1 MPLPIFAL
9 VWRAGAERWQT
20 AVVSTEGGTK
30 AVLAAAA
37 ANGFIA
43 VTKFGAW
50 LLTGSS
56 SMLAEGIHSVADTG
70 NQALLLLGGRTAKRA
85 ADAEH
90 PFGYGRSRYL
100 AGFLVSVV
108 LFSLGGLFALY
119 EAWHKF
125 QGLADPAHAEDSI
138 LDSRWWW
145 VPLAVLA
152 FAIVAESF
160 SLRTAMKEVSRT
172 KGDQSWASFVRTSK
186 APELPV
192 VLLEDVAALIGLTFA
207 MAGVGLTLITK
218 NLLFDVLGTAMI
230 GVLLILVA
238 IILAIETRSMLLGE
252 AASKQN
258 QLLIREALETTDGVD
273 RVIHFRT
280 LHLGPEEIL
289 LGAKIGVDVADSA
302 TEVAALINRAEA
314 AVRTAVPYVTVTYI
328 EPDIYDPH
336 HTSHASL
343 TQES

>member
-1 MPLPIFAL
+1 M
-9 VWRAGAERWQT
+9 
-20 AVVSTEGGTK
+20 STEGGTK

-70 NQALLLLGGRTAKRA
+70 NQALLLLGGRNAKKP

-90 PFGYGRSRYL
+90 QFGHGRSRYL

-125 QGLADPAHAEDSI
+125 QDLSDPAHAEDSI
-138 LDSRWWW
+138 LDSSWWW
-145 VPLAVLA
+145 VPLVVLV
-152 FAIVAESF
+152 FALFAESM
-160 SLRTAMKEVSRT
+160 SLRTAMKESKT
-172 KGDQSWASFVRTSK
+172 GKGDQTWIRFIRTSK

-207 MAGVGLTLITK
+207 LAGVGLTLITQQ
-218 NLLFDVLGTAMI
+218 LIFDVIGTAMI
-230 GVLLILVA
+230 GVLLIVVA
-238 IILAIETRSMLLGE
+238 IVLAVETRSMLIGE
-252 AASKQN
+252 SASQKN
-258 QLLIREALETTDGVD
+258 QLLIREALESTDGVE

-280 LHLGPEEIL
+280 LHLGPEQIL
-289 LGAKIGVDVADSA
+289 LAAKVAINEASSGADVAN
-302 TEVAALINRAEA
+302 LINRAEA
-314 AVRTAVPYVTVTYI
+314 AVRAAVPMVTVTYI
-328 EPDIYDPH
+328 EPDIYQAH
-336 HTSHASL
+336 HTPHPSPD
-343 TQES
+343 QEMHP

>member
-1 MPLPIFAL
+1 M
-9 VWRAGAERWQT
+9 
-20 AVVSTEGGTK
+20 STDGGTK

-37 ANGFIA
+37 ANGVIA

-50 LLTGSS
+50 ILTGSS

-70 NQALLLLGGRTAKRA
+70 NQALLLLGGKNAKRV
-85 ADAEH
+85 ADEEH

-125 QGLADPAHAEDSI
+125 QALADPSHAEDSI
-138 LDSRWWW
+138 LDSPWWW
-145 VPLAVLA
+145 VPLVVLVLA
-152 FAIVAESF
+152 MVAEGA
-160 SLRTAMKEVSRT
+160 SLRTAMKEVAKV
-172 KGDQSWASFVRTSK
+172 KGEQSWFGFVRTSK

-192 VLLEDVAALIGLTFA
+192 IMLEDIAALTGLTFA
-207 MAGVGLTLITK
+207 LAGVGLTLLTQQLI
-218 NLLFDVLGTAMI
+218 FDVIGTAMI
-230 GVLLILVA
+230 GVLLVVVA

-252 AASKQN
+252 GASKEN
-258 QLLIREALETTDGVD
+258 QQLILRALEETDGVD

-280 LHLGPEEIL
+280 LHLGPEQIL
-289 LGAKIGVDVADSA
+289 LGAKVGVDVADSA
-302 TEVAALINRAEA
+302 ADVAALIDRAEA
-314 AVRTAVPYVTVTYI
+314 AVRQAVPYVTVSYI

-336 HTSHASL
+336 HTPHPNPV
-343 TQES
+343 QETP

>member
-1 MPLPIFAL
+1 M
-9 VWRAGAERWQT
+9 
-20 AVVSTEGGTK
+20 STESSTK
-30 AVLAAAA
+30 AVMAAAA

-43 VTKFGAW
+43 ITKFGAW

-56 SMLAEGIHSVADTG
+56 SLLAEGIHSVADTG
-70 NQALLLLGGRTAKRA
+70 NQALLLLGGRNAKRA
-85 ADAEH
+85 ADPEH

-125 QGLADPAHAEDSI
+125 QALSDPAHAEDSL

-145 VPLAVLA
+145 VPLVVLV
-152 FAIVAESF
+152 FAMAAESM
-160 SLRTAMKEVSRT
+160 SLRTAVKEVARI
-172 KGDQSWASFVRTSK
+172 KGQQSWLGFVRTSK

-207 MAGVGLTLITK
+207 LAGVGLTLLTD

-230 GVLLILVA
+230 GLLLIVVA

-252 AASKQN
+252 AASKRN
-258 QLLIREALETTDGVD
+258 QQLIRKALESTDGVE

-289 LGAKIGVDVADSA
+289 LGAKIAVDVADSA
-302 TEVAALINRAEA
+302 TEVAELINRAEA
-314 AVRTAVPYVTVTYI
+314 AVREAVPYVTITYI

-336 HTSHASL
+336 LGSQPAATEEN
-343 TQES
+343 TP

>member
-1 MPLPIFAL
+1 MSA
-9 VWRAGAERWQT
+9 
-20 AVVSTEGGTK
+20 EGGTK

-43 VTKFGAW
+43 ITKFGAW

-70 NQALLLLGGRTAKRA
+70 NQALLLLGGRHAKQA

-125 QGLADPAHAEDSI
+125 QALSDPAHAEDSI
-138 LDSRWWW
+138 LDSQWWW
-145 VPLAVLA
+145 VPLVVLV
-152 FAIVAESF
+152 FAMGAESL
-160 SLRTAMKEVSRT
+160 SLRTAMREASRA
-172 KGDQSWASFVRTSK
+172 KGEQGWFSFVRTSK

-192 VLLEDVAALIGLTFA
+192 VLLEDVAALTGLAFA
-207 MAGVGLTLITK
+207 LGGVGLTLITQ

-230 GVLLILVA
+230 GLLLIVVA

-252 AASKQN
+252 AASVADQRR
-258 QLLIREALETTDGVD
+258 IREALEGTDGVE

-289 LGAKIGVDVADSA
+289 VGAKIGVDVADSA
-302 TEVAALINRAEA
+302 TEVAALINAAEA
-314 AVRTAVPYVTVTYI
+314 AVRTAVPLVTVTYI

-336 HTSHASL
+336 RTPERPI
-343 TQES
+343 TEEIRP

>member
-1 MPLPIFAL
+1 M
-9 VWRAGAERWQT
+9 
-20 AVVSTEGGTK
+20 STESSTK
-30 AVLAAAA
+30 AVMAAAA

-43 VTKFGAW
+43 ITKFGAW

-56 SMLAEGIHSVADTG
+56 SLLAEGIHSVADTG
-70 NQALLLLGGRTAKRA
+70 NQALLLLGGRNAKRA
-85 ADAEH
+85 ADPEH

-125 QGLADPAHAEDSI
+125 QALSDPAHAEDSL

-145 VPLAVLA
+145 VPLVVLV
-152 FAIVAESF
+152 FAMAAESM
-160 SLRTAMKEVSRT
+160 SLRTAVKEVARI
-172 KGDQSWASFVRTSK
+172 KGQQSWFGFVRTSK

-207 MAGVGLTLITK
+207 LAGVGLTLLTD

-230 GVLLILVA
+230 GLLLIVVA

-252 AASKQN
+252 AASKRN
-258 QLLIREALETTDGVD
+258 QQLIRKALESTDGVE

-289 LGAKIGVDVADSA
+289 LGAKIAVDVADSA
-302 TEVAALINRAEA
+302 TEVAELINRAEA
-314 AVRTAVPYVTVTYI
+314 AVREAVPYVTITYI

-336 HTSHASL
+336 LGSQPAATEEN
-343 TQES
+343 TP

>member
-1 MPLPIFAL
+1 M
-9 VWRAGAERWQT
+9 
-20 AVVSTEGGTK
+20 
-30 AVLAAAA
+30 AAAA

-43 VTKFGAW
+43 ITKFGAW

-70 NQALLLLGGRTAKRA
+70 NQALLLLGGRNAKKA
-85 ADAEH
+85 ADEDH

-125 QGLADPAHAEDSI
+125 QELSDPAHAEGSI
-138 LDSRWWW
+138 LDSQWWW
-145 VPLAVLA
+145 VPLVVLV
-152 FAIVAESF
+152 FAMAAEGM
-160 SLRTAMKEVSRT
+160 SLRTAVKEVGRIR
-172 KGDQSWASFVRTSK
+172 GDQSYMKFIRTSK

-192 VLLEDVAALIGLTFA
+192 VLLEDVAALTGLAFA
-207 MAGVGLTLITK
+207 LAGVGLTLLTEMLI
-218 NLLFDVLGTAMI
+218 FDVIGTAMI
-230 GVLLILVA
+230 GVLLIIVA

-252 AASKQN
+252 SASQQN
-258 QLLIREALETTDGVD
+258 QDSIRQALEATDGVD
-273 RVIHFRT
+273 RVIYFRT
-280 LHLGPEEIL
+280 LHLGPEQIL
-289 LGAKIGVDVADSA
+289 LGAKVAVDVADSA

-314 AVRTAVPYVTVTYI
+314 AVRQAAPMVTVTFI

-336 HTSHASL
+336 HTPHPPS
-343 TQES
+343 TQETP

>member
-1 MPLPIFAL
+1 M
-9 VWRAGAERWQT
+9 
-20 AVVSTEGGTK
+20 STEGGTK

-70 NQALLLLGGRTAKRA
+70 NQALLLLGGRNAKKD

-125 QGLADPAHAEDSI
+125 QDLSDPSHAEDSI
-138 LDSRWWW
+138 LDSTWWW
-145 VPLAVLA
+145 VPLVVLV
-152 FAIVAESF
+152 FALFAESM
-160 SLRTAMKEVSRT
+160 SLRTAMKEART
-172 KGDQSWASFVRTSK
+172 GKGEQSWFRFIRTSK

-192 VLLEDVAALIGLTFA
+192 VLLEDVAALTGLTFA
-207 MAGVGLTLITK
+207 LAGVGLTLITEQ
-218 NLLFDVLGTAMI
+218 LIFDVIGTAMI
-230 GVLLILVA
+230 GVLLIVVA

-252 AASKQN
+252 SASKAN
-258 QLLIREALETTDGVD
+258 QTLIREALESTVGVE

-280 LHLGPEEIL
+280 LHLGPEQIL
-289 LGAKIGVDVADSA
+289 LAAKVAINEASTGADVAN
-302 TEVAALINRAEA
+302 LINRAEA
-314 AVRTAVPYVTVTYI
+314 AVRAAVPMVTVTYI
-328 EPDIYDPH
+328 EPDIYQAH
-336 HTSHASL
+336 HTPHPSPD
-343 TQES
+343 QEMHP

>member
-1 MPLPIFAL
+1 M
-9 VWRAGAERWQT
+9 
-20 AVVSTEGGTK
+20 STEGGTK

-70 NQALLLLGGRTAKRA
+70 NQALLLLGGRHAKRA
-85 ADAEH
+85 ADADH

-125 QGLADPAHAEDSI
+125 QALSDPAHAEDSI
-138 LDSRWWW
+138 LDSQWWW
-145 VPLAVLA
+145 VPLVVLV
-152 FAIVAESF
+152 FAMAAESM
-160 SLRTAMKEVSRT
+160 SLRTAMREAYRT
-172 KGDQSWASFVRTSK
+172 KGEQGWFSFVRTSK

-192 VLLEDVAALIGLTFA
+192 VLLEDVAALTGLAFA
-207 MAGVGLTLITK
+207 LGGVGLTLITQ

-230 GVLLILVA
+230 GLLLIVVA
-238 IILAIETRSMLLGE
+238 VILAIETRSMLLGE
-252 AASKQN
+252 SASVAN
-258 QLLIREALETTDGVD
+258 QQRIRKALEDTDGVE

-289 LGAKIGVDVADSA
+289 VGAKIGVDVADSA
-302 TEVAALINRAEA
+302 TQVAALINAAEA
-314 AVRTAVPYVTVTYI
+314 AVRTAVPQVTVTYI
-328 EPDIYDPH
+328 EPDIYDPNRAQGRPI
-336 HTSHASL
+336 S
-343 TQES
+343 QENRP